1 MSNYPLTLSA
11 TPSYN
16 GINAGDGNIRVPQG
30 TTTEEFKEY
39 LKEYEPDT
47 FQALEKI
54 DAKYP
59 PRELTPEEREKIKN
73 TKLCLGNPAKIIQ
86 KVKPSTIKN
95 WWSKIEGWF
104 SKMLGKNHLDA
115 NDYCEIIDRGSQ
127 IWDLSQA
134 TPQSYTPIKLPNL
147 NS

>member
-1 MSNYPLTLSA
+1 MSNYPLTLSSVPA
-11 TPSYN
+11 YS
-16 GINAGDGNIRVPQG
+16 GVKSGDDNIRVPQG

-59 PRELTPEEREKIKN
+59 SRELTPEEREKIKN
-73 TKLCLGNPAKIIQ
+73 TKLLVGNPAKVIQ

-95 WWSKIEGWF
+95 WWSKFENWLVKYT
-104 SKMLGKNHLDA
+104 SKSHNLTIDKVEDKIDTGKH
-115 NDYCEIIDRGSQ
+115 
-127 IWDLSQA
+127 IWDLV
-134 TPQSYTPIKLPNL
+134 TD

>member
-73 TKLCLGNPAKIIQ
+73 TKLCLGNPAKIVQ

-95 WWSKIEGWF
+95 WWSKFENWLVKYT
-104 SKMLGKNHLDA
+104 SKSHNLTIDKVEDKIDTGKH
-115 NDYCEIIDRGSQ
+115 
-127 IWDLSQA
+127 IWDLV
-134 TPQSYTPIKLPNL
+134 TD